1 MFTLNLNSWLDST
14 RITTHAAHTFTF
26 KRRPSSSSSSSKPTP
41 HYSFIEASSPKPNWT
56 LSSIFYSPKNKSGLR
71 FMFLCTHYCIRTTT
85 YFFLQMNPSLP
96 LSYPL
101 PFWFLQ
107 YCKILV
113 VGVLV
118 VFIQTHKYILSEN
131 KKKIERRQE
140 TFCFVEFCVYIFFR

>member
-1 MFTLNLNSWLDST
+1 
-14 RITTHAAHTFTF
+14 
-26 KRRPSSSSSSSKPTP
+26 
-41 HYSFIEASSPKPNWT
+41 
-56 LSSIFYSPKNKSGLR
+56 
-71 FMFLCTHYCIRTTT
+71 
-85 YFFLQMNPSLP
+85 MNPSLP

-131 KKKIERRQE
+131 KKK
-140 TFCFVEFCVYIFFR
+140 